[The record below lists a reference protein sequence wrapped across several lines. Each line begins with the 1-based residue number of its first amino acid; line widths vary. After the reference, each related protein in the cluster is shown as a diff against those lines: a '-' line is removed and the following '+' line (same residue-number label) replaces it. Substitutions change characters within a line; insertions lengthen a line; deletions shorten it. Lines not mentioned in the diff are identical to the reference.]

1 MSRPTFAA
9 LPAAELDAL
18 VSPSI
23 VLFGASEATPYD
35 NGEPSHSADAPA
47 AIRAASLGF
56 ARQLSQLDFDLGF
69 TPFPDPDDARSV
81 VDIGDIDTRP
91 EDAAGN
97 RARIET
103 ATRTVLAAGAVPIV
117 LGGDDSVPIPFAA
130 GFDERGPLT
139 VVQIDAHV
147 DWGDDIR
154 GEPLG
159 YGSPMRRL
167 AEMPHVTAMVQI
179 GVRGLGSGGA
189 WQIEDARGWGSR
201 IVTAYDLVRGGINA
215 AIEAVPAGGRYLV
228 SIDCDGID
236 PAAFPA
242 VAMPTPGG
250 LRYEEVVLLLAGLAA
265 KGEIA
270 GLVLTEYVPAR
281 DDPQRLCAGMAAR
294 IVAVAMGLV
303 LGDNGRAARR
313 PDGAR

>member
-1 MSRPTFAA
+1 MTRPTFAA
-9 LPAAELDAL
+9 LPAADLDSL
-18 VSPSI
+18 DTPSI

-35 NGEPSHSADAPA
+35 DGEPSHSADAPA

-56 ARQLSQLDFDLGF
+56 ARQLSQIDFDLGF
-69 TPFPDPDDARSV
+69 TPFPDPNDARGV
-81 VDIGDIDTRP
+81 VDLGDVDTRP

-97 RARIET
+97 RERIET
-103 ATRTVLAAGAVPIV
+103 TTRAVLATGAVPIV

-130 GFDERGPLT
+130 GFADREPLI

-167 AEMPHVTAMVQI
+167 AELPHVTGMVQV

-189 WQIEDARGWGSR
+189 WQIEDARNWGSR
-201 IVTAYDLVRGGINA
+201 IVTAYDLIRGGIDA
-215 AIEAVPAGGRYLV
+215 AIDAVPAGGRYLV

-250 LRYEEVVLLLAGLAA
+250 LRYEEVVLLLRALAA

-270 GLVLTEYVPAR
+270 GLVLAEYVPAR
-281 DDPQRLCAGMAAR
+281 DDPHRLCATMAAR
-294 IVAVAMGLV
+294 IVAVTVGLI
-303 LGDNGRAARR
+303 LGDNGQTPPR
-313 PDGAR
+313 PA

>member
-1 MSRPTFAA
+1 MTHPTFAA
-9 LPAAELDAL
+9 LPPADLDTL
-18 VSPSI
+18 DRPSI

-35 NGEPSHSADAPA
+35 DGEPSHSADAPA
-47 AIRAASLGF
+47 AIRAASQGF
-56 ARQLSQLDFDLGF
+56 ARQLSQIDFDLGF
-69 TPFPDPDDARSV
+69 TPFPDPADARGV
-81 VDIGDIDTRP
+81 VDLGDVDTRP

-97 RARIET
+97 RERIET
-103 ATRTVLAAGAVPIV
+103 TTRAVLAAGAVPIV

-130 GFDERGPLT
+130 GFADHGPLT

-154 GEPLG
+154 GQTLG

-167 AEMPHVTAMVQI
+167 AEMPHVTGMVQV

-201 IVTAYDLVRGGINA
+201 IVTAYDLIRGGIDA
-215 AIEAVPAGGRYLV
+215 AIDAVPAGGRYLV
-228 SIDCDGID
+228 AIDCDGID
-236 PAAFPA
+236 PAVFPA

-250 LRYEEVVLLLAGLAA
+250 LRYEAVILLLRALAE

-270 GLVLTEYVPAR
+270 GLVLAEYVPAR
-281 DDPQRLCAGMAAR
+281 DDPHRLCAMMAAR
-294 IVAVAMGLV
+294 IVAVTMGLV
-303 LGDNGRAARR
+303 LGHNGQTPPR
-313 PDGAR
+313 PV

>member
-1 MSRPTFAA
+1 MTRPTFAA
-9 LPAAELDAL
+9 LPAADIAALDR
-18 VSPSI
+18 PSI

-35 NGEPSHSADAPA
+35 DGAPSHSADAPA

-56 ARQLSQLDFDLGF
+56 ARQLSQIDFDLGF
-69 TPFPDPDDARSV
+69 TPFPDPQDARGV
-81 VDIGDIDTRP
+81 VDAGDVDTRP
-91 EDAAGN
+91 EDAVGN
-97 RARIET
+97 RQRIE
-103 ATRTVLAAGAVPIV
+103 ATTRAVLDAGAVPIL

-130 GFDERGPLT
+130 AFADRGPLT

-147 DWGDDIR
+147 DWGDDIQ

-167 AEMPHVTAMVQI
+167 AEMPQVTGMVQV

-189 WQIEDARGWGSR
+189 WQIDDARGWGSR
-201 IVTAYDLVRGGINA
+201 IVTAYDLIRGGIDA
-215 AIEAVPAGGRYLV
+215 AIAQVPAGGRYLV

-236 PAAFPA
+236 PAVFPA

-250 LRYEEVVLLLAGLAA
+250 LRYGEVVLLLTALAD

-270 GLVLTEYVPAR
+270 GLVLAEYVPAR
-281 DDPQRLCAGMAAR
+281 DDPQRLCAGIAAR
-294 IVAVAMGLV
+294 IVAVTMGLV
-303 LGDNGRAARR
+303 LGDNGQVPPR
-313 PDGAR
+313 PKQR

>member
-1 MSRPTFAA
+1 MTRPTFAA
-9 LPAAELDAL
+9 LPAAELDTL
-18 VSPSI
+18 DRPSI

-35 NGEPSHSADAPA
+35 DGEPSHSADAPA
-47 AIRAASLGF
+47 AVRAGSLGF
-56 ARQLSQLDFDLGF
+56 ARQLSQIDFDLGF
-69 TPFPDPDDARSV
+69 TPFPDPSDARDV
-81 VDIGDIDTRP
+81 VDLGDVDTRP

-97 RARIET
+97 RERIE
-103 ATRTVLAAGAVPIV
+103 ATTRAVLTTGAVPIV

-130 GFDERGPLT
+130 GFADYGPLT

-154 GEPLG
+154 GQTLG

-167 AEMPHVTAMVQI
+167 AEMPHITGMVQV

-189 WQIEDARGWGSR
+189 WQIEDARNWGSR
-201 IVTAYDLVRGGINA
+201 IVTAYDLFRGGIDA
-215 AIEAVPAGGRYLV
+215 AIDAVPAGGRYLV

-250 LRYEEVVLLLAGLAA
+250 LRYEEVVLLLRALAE

-270 GLVLTEYVPAR
+270 GLVLAEYVPAR
-281 DDPQRLCAGMAAR
+281 DDPHRLCAMIAAR
-294 IVAVAMGLV
+294 IIAVTMGLV
-303 LGDNGRAARR
+303 LGDNGETPPR
-313 PDGAR
+313 PA

>member
-1 MSRPTFAA
+1 MTRPTFAA
-9 LPAAELDAL
+9 LPAADIDAL
-18 VSPSI
+18 DQPSI

-35 NGEPSHSADAPA
+35 DGEPSHSAEAPA

-56 ARQLSQLDFDLGF
+56 ARQLSQIDFDLGF
-69 TPFPDPDDARSV
+69 TSFPDPNDARGV
-81 VDIGDIDTRP
+81 VDVGDVDTRP
-91 EDAAGN
+91 QDAAGN
-97 RARIET
+97 RERIEAT
-103 ATRTVLAAGAVPIV
+103 TRTVLNAGAVPIL
-117 LGGDDSVPIPFAA
+117 LGGDDSVPIPFASA
-130 GFDERGPLT
+130 FADHGPLT

-167 AEMPHVTAMVQI
+167 AEMPHVTGMVQV

-201 IVTAYDLVRGGINA
+201 IVTAYDLIRGGIDG
-215 AIEAVPAGGRYLV
+215 AITQVPAGRRYLV

-250 LRYEEVVLLLAGLAA
+250 LRYEEVVLLLTALAE

-270 GLVLTEYVPAR
+270 GLVLAEYVPAR
-281 DDPQRLCAGMAAR
+281 DDSHRLCAAMAAR
-294 IVAVAMGLV
+294 IVAVTMGLV
-303 LGDNGRAARR
+303 LGA
-313 PDGAR
+313 

>member
-18 VSPSI
+18 DSPNI

-35 NGEPSHSADAPA
+35 DGEPSHSADAPA
-47 AIRAASLGF
+47 VIRAASLGF
-56 ARQLSQLDFDLGF
+56 ARQLSQIDFDLGF
-69 TPFPDPDDARSV
+69 TPFPDPDGARGV
-81 VDIGDIDTRP
+81 VDAGDIDTRP

-97 RARIET
+97 RARIEA
-103 ATRTVLAAGAVPIV
+103 ATRAVLAAGAVPIV

-130 GFDERGPLT
+130 GFEGRGPLT

-167 AEMPHVTAMVQI
+167 AEMPHVASMVQV

-189 WQIEDARGWGSR
+189 WQIDDAREWGSR
-201 IVTAYDLVRGGINA
+201 IVTAYDLLRGGIAA
-215 AIEAVPAGGRYLV
+215 AIAQVPAGGRYLV

-250 LRYEEVVLLLAGLAA
+250 LRYEEVVLLLHALAE

-270 GLVLTEYVPAR
+270 GLVLAEYVPAR

-294 IVAVAMGLV
+294 IVAVTMGLV
-303 LGDNGRAARR
+303 LGDNGQVPPR
-313 PDGAR
+313 PTGVR

>member
-1 MSRPTFAA
+1 MTRPTFAA
-9 LPAAELDAL
+9 LPAADIDTLDK
-18 VSPSI
+18 PSI

-35 NGEPSHSADAPA
+35 DGEPSHSADAPA
-47 AIRAASLGF
+47 AIRAASMGF
-56 ARQLSQLDFDLGF
+56 ARQLSQIDFDLGF
-69 TPFPDPDDARSV
+69 TPFPDPKDARGV
-81 VDIGDIDTRP
+81 VDVGDVDTRP

-97 RARIET
+97 RQRIE
-103 ATRTVLAAGAVPIV
+103 ATTCAVLNAGAVPIL

-130 GFDERGPLT
+130 AFADHGPLT

-147 DWGDDIR
+147 DWGDTVR

-167 AEMPHVTAMVQI
+167 AEMPHVIGMVQV

-189 WQIEDARGWGSR
+189 WQIADAREWGSR
-201 IVTAYDLVRGGINA
+201 IVTAYDLVRDGIDA
-215 AIEAVPAGGRYLV
+215 AIAQVPAGGRYMV

-250 LRYEEVVLLLAGLAA
+250 LRYEEVVLLLQALAE

-270 GLVLTEYVPAR
+270 GLVLAEYVPAR
-281 DDPQRLCAGMAAR
+281 DDPHRLCAGIAAR
-294 IVAVAMGLV
+294 IVAVTIGLV
-303 LGDNGRAARR
+303 LGDNAQVPER
-313 PDGAR
+313 PER

>member
-1 MSRPTFAA
+1 MTRPTFAA
-9 LPAAELDAL
+9 LPAADIDAL
-18 VSPSI
+18 ERPSI

-35 NGEPSHSADAPA
+35 DGEPSHSADAPA

-56 ARQLSQLDFDLGF
+56 ARQLSQIDFDLGF
-69 TPFPDPDDARSV
+69 TPFPDPQDARGV
-81 VDIGDIDTRP
+81 VDAGDVDTRP
-91 EDAAGN
+91 EDARGN
-97 RARIET
+97 RSRIE
-103 ATRTVLAAGAVPIV
+103 ATTCAALDAGAVPIL

-130 GFDERGPLT
+130 AFADQGPLT

-167 AEMPHVTAMVQI
+167 AEMPHVTAMVQV

-189 WQIEDARGWGSR
+189 WQIDDARDWGSR
-201 IVTAYDLVRGGINA
+201 IVTAYDLLRGGIDA
-215 AIEAVPAGGRYLV
+215 AIAQVPTGGRYLV

-236 PAAFPA
+236 PAVFPA

-250 LRYEEVVLLLAGLAA
+250 LTYEDCLDLLHGLAA
-265 KGEIA
+265 RGTIM
-270 GLVLTEYVPAR
+270 GLILAEYVPDR
-281 DDPQRLCAGMAAR
+281 DDPHRLSAQIAAR
-294 IVAVAMGLV
+294 LVTVAMGLM
-303 LGDNGRAARR
+303 RR
-313 PDGAR
+313 

>member
-1 MSRPTFAA
+1 MTRPTFAA
-9 LPAAELDAL
+9 LPAADIDTLDQ
-18 VSPSI
+18 PSI

-35 NGEPSHSADAPA
+35 DGEPSHSAEASA
-47 AIRAASLGF
+47 AIRTASLGF
-56 ARQLSQLDFDLGF
+56 ARQLSQIDFDLGF
-69 TPFPDPDDARSV
+69 TPFPDPDDARGV
-81 VDIGDIDTRP
+81 VDAGDVDTQP

-97 RARIET
+97 RARIE
-103 ATRTVLAAGAVPIV
+103 ATTRAALNAGAVPIL

-130 GFDERGPLT
+130 GFADRGPLT

-154 GEPLG
+154 GEPMG

-167 AEMPHVTAMVQI
+167 AEMPHVTGMVQV

-201 IVTAYDLVRGGINA
+201 IVTAYDLIRGGIDA
-215 AIEAVPAGGRYLV
+215 AIAQVPAGGRYLV

-236 PAAFPA
+236 PAVFPA

-250 LRYEEVVLLLAGLAA
+250 LRYEEVVLLLTALAE

-270 GLVLTEYVPAR
+270 GLVLAEYVPAR
-281 DDPQRLCAGMAAR
+281 DDPYRLCALMAAR
-294 IVAVAMGLV
+294 IVAVTIGLV
-303 LGDNGRAARR
+303 LGETG
-313 PDGAR
+313 

>member
-1 MSRPTFAA
+1 MTRPTFAA
-9 LPAAELDAL
+9 LPPADLDTL
-18 VSPSI
+18 DRPSI

-35 NGEPSHSADAPA
+35 DGEPSHSADAPA
-47 AIRAASLGF
+47 AVRAASLGF
-56 ARQLSQLDFDLGF
+56 ARQLSQIDFDLGF
-69 TPFPDPDDARSV
+69 TPFPDPADARGV
-81 VDIGDIDTRP
+81 VDIGDVDTRP
-91 EDAAGN
+91 EDAVGN
-97 RARIET
+97 RERIE
-103 ATRTVLAAGAVPIV
+103 ATTRAALTAGAVPIV

-130 GFDERGPLT
+130 AFADHGPLT

-154 GEPLG
+154 GETLG

-167 AEMPHVTAMVQI
+167 AEMPHIEAMVQV

-189 WQIEDARGWGSR
+189 WQIEDARNWGSR
-201 IVTAYDLVRGGINA
+201 IITAYDLMRDGIGA
-215 AIEAVPAGGRYLV
+215 AIDAVPTGGRYLI

-250 LRYEEVVLLLAGLAA
+250 LRYEEVVLLLQALAE
-265 KGEIA
+265 KGKIA
-270 GLVLTEYVPAR
+270 GLVLAEYVPAR
-281 DDPQRLCAGMAAR
+281 DDPHRSCATMAAR

-303 LGDNGRAARR
+303 LGDNGQTPPR
-313 PDGAR
+313 PA

>member
-1 MSRPTFAA
+1 MTRPTFAA
-9 LPAAELDAL
+9 LPAADIGALDR
-18 VSPSI
+18 PSI

-35 NGEPSHSADAPA
+35 DGEPSHSAEAPA
-47 AIRAASLGF
+47 AIRAASMGF
-56 ARQLSQLDFDLGF
+56 ARQLSQIDFDLGF
-69 TPFPDPDDARSV
+69 TPFPDPQDARGV
-81 VDIGDIDTRP
+81 VDVGDVDTTP

-97 RARIET
+97 RARIE
-103 ATRTVLAAGAVPIV
+103 ATTRAALNAGAVPIL

-130 GFDERGPLT
+130 AFADHGPLT

-147 DWGDDIR
+147 DWGDDVR

-167 AEMPHVTAMVQI
+167 AEMPHVTAMVQV

-189 WQIEDARGWGSR
+189 WQIEDAREWGSR
-201 IVTAYDLVRGGINA
+201 IVTAYDLMRGGIDA
-215 AIEAVPAGGRYLV
+215 AIAQVPAGGGYLV

-250 LRYEEVVLLLAGLAA
+250 LRYEEVVLLLTALAE

-270 GLVLTEYVPAR
+270 GLVLAEYVPAR
-281 DDPQRLCAGMAAR
+281 DDPHRLCAGMAAR
-294 IVAVAMGLV
+294 IVAVTMGLV
-303 LGDNGRAARR
+303 LGDNGQVPDR
-313 PDGAR
+313 PER

>member
-1 MSRPTFAA
+1 
-9 LPAAELDAL
+9 
-18 VSPSI
+18 
-23 VLFGASEATPYD
+23 
-35 NGEPSHSADAPA
+35 
-47 AIRAASLGF
+47 
-56 ARQLSQLDFDLGF
+56 
-69 TPFPDPDDARSV
+69 
-81 VDIGDIDTRP
+81 
-91 EDAAGN
+91 
-97 RARIET
+97 
-103 ATRTVLAAGAVPIV
+103 VLAAGAVPIV

-130 GFDERGPLT
+130 GFEGRGPLT

-167 AEMPHVTAMVQI
+167 AEMPHVASMVQV

-189 WQIEDARGWGSR
+189 WQIDDAREWGSR
-201 IVTAYDLVRGGINA
+201 IVTAYDLLRGGIAA
-215 AIEAVPAGGRYLV
+215 AIAQVPAGGRYLV

-250 LRYEEVVLLLAGLAA
+250 LRYEEVVLLLHALAE

-270 GLVLTEYVPAR
+270 GLVLAEYVPAR

-294 IVAVAMGLV
+294 IVAVTMGLV
-303 LGDNGRAARR
+303 LGDNGQVPPR
-313 PDGAR
+313 PTGVR

>member
-1 MSRPTFAA
+1 MTRPTFAA
-9 LPAAELDAL
+9 LPAADLDTL
-18 VSPSI
+18 ERPSI

-35 NGEPSHSADAPA
+35 DGEPSHSADAPA

-56 ARQLSQLDFDLGF
+56 ARQLSQIDFDLGF
-69 TPFPDPDDARSV
+69 TPFPDSDDARGV
-81 VDIGDIDTRP
+81 VDLGDVDTRP

-97 RARIET
+97 RERIE
-103 ATRTVLAAGAVPIV
+103 ATTRAVLAAGGVPI
-117 LGGDDSVPIPFAA
+117 LIGGDDSVPIPFAA
-130 GFDERGPLT
+130 GFADRGPLT

-147 DWGDDIR
+147 DWGDEIR
-154 GEPLG
+154 GQTLG

-167 AEMPHVTAMVQI
+167 AEMPHVTDMVQV

-189 WQIEDARGWGSR
+189 WQIEDARNWGSR
-201 IVTAYDLVRGGINA
+201 IVTAYDLIRGGIDA

-250 LRYEEVVLLLAGLAA
+250 LRYEEVVLLLRALAE

-270 GLVLTEYVPAR
+270 GLLLAEYVPER
-281 DDPQRLCAGMAAR
+281 DDPHRLCAAMAAR
-294 IVAVAMGLV
+294 IVAVTMGLV
-303 LGDNGRAARR
+303 LGNNGETPPR
-313 PDGAR
+313 PA